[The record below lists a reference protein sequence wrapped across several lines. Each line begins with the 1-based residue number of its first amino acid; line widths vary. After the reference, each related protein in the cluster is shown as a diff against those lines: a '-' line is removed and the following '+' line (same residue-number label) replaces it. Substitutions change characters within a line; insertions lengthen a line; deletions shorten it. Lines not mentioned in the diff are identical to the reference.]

1 MWVIER
7 KSLVPEE
14 STWERIERS
23 WECPVQFV
31 IVKAATQAAR
41 ILALRHDGQVAFRVV
56 GPAGEPLVSFEVV
69 KYLHVLEEGRPPRR
83 RRLRLAAGSTIPLLA
98 DIITPSQEG

>member
-14 STWERIERS
+14 STWERIESS
-23 WECPVQFV
+23 WECPAQFTTVQS
-31 IVKAATQAAR
+31 ATQAAR

-69 KYLHVLEEGRPPRR
+69 KYLHVLEAGRPPRR
-83 RRLRLAAGSTIPLLA
+83 RRLRLAPGSTIPLLA
-98 DIITPSQEG
+98 DVIPASQDG